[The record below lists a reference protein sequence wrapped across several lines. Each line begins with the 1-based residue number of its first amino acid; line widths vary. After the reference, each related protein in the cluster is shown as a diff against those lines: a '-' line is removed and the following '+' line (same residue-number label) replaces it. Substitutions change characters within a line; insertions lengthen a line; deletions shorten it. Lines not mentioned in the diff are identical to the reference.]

1 MTKNLLWSTCVYIHR
16 LSCLLL
22 LPPAQWNVT
31 WWKDDERSMSIMET
45 WWNMSVNPDQVSD
58 LLMVTRRLWPQQ
70 LAQRKQSWHLD
81 YQFLRM
87 IECCNVLRCVLYM
100 ESVSACVYTCTNI
113 YEYGCSANASGAWNG
128 GNFGGRSHQTF
139 HGGRTW
145 GALTGMMGRWED
157 GKMGTDVFLQASLM
171 GFIALPVWLMM
182 LGFAVDLL
190 SFDTFHYLS
199 LCGGLF
205 LSPLA
210 AHKSLQWISDAF
222 WGLETCPVEVGFW
235 LDLKVLVIVL
245 VPNNMCMQFTFHVSV
260 ALH

>member
-31 WWKDDERSMSIMET
+31 WWKDDEISMSIMET

-113 YEYGCSANASGAWNG
+113 YEYGCYANVSVWWM

-145 GALTGMMGRWED
+145 GALTGMMGWWED
-157 GKMGTDVFLQASLM
+157 GNGWFSSSKFNGFYCFACLTGVFDDVRICF
-171 GFIALPVWLMM
+171 
-182 LGFAVDLL
+182 GFAIIW
-190 SFDTFHYLS
+190 YLS
-199 LCGGLF
+199 LCGSLF

-210 AHKSLQWISDAF
+210 AHKSLQCISDAF
-222 WGLETCPVEVGFW
+222 WGVENCPVEVFF
-235 LDLKVLVIVL
+235 DLILR
-245 VPNNMCMQFTFHVSV
+245 C
-260 ALH
+260 

>member
-1 MTKNLLWSTCVYIHR
+1 MFWGVYFTWNPYQHVYIHVQIYMNTGVLQMRPGPEMGEILEAEAIR
-16 LSCLLL
+16 LS
-22 LPPAQWNVT
+22 
-31 WWKDDERSMSIMET
+31 MEAAPE
-45 WWNMSVNPDQVSD
+45 V
-58 LLMVTRRLWPQQ
+58 LWQG
-70 LAQRKQSWHLD
+70 W
-81 YQFLRM
+81 
-87 IECCNVLRCVLYM
+87 
-100 ESVSACVYTCTNI
+100 
-113 YEYGCSANASGAWNG
+113 
-128 GNFGGRSHQTF
+128 
-139 HGGRTW
+139 
-145 GALTGMMGRWED
+145 WED

>member
-157 GKMGTDVFLQASLM
+157 GNGCFSSSKFNGFYCFACLTDDVR
-171 GFIALPVWLMM
+171 ICC
-182 LGFAVDLL
+182 GFAIIW
-190 SFDTFHYLS
+190 YLS
-199 LCGGLF
+199 LPFTLWRF
-205 LSPLA
+205 V
-210 AHKSLQWISDAF
+210 
-222 WGLETCPVEVGFW
+222 LEPTC
-235 LDLKVLVIVL
+235 
-245 VPNNMCMQFTFHVSV
+245 CT
-260 ALH
+260 